1 MGVLLPKIKPL
12 IYSNGGPVI
21 TVQVRSKN
29 WMHYDLKFT
38 YLPKATYY
46 YITLRRRRFR
56 SHMDVRK
63 NGTPLIHALGSN
75 MSPTRAP
82 FFLVPIFLPSAC
94 YAGYSW
100 PGKHKFLHCLSYR
113 DCFFIAFRGKN

>member
-29 WMHYDLKFT
+29 WMYYDLTFT

-56 SHMDVRK
+56 SHVDVRK
-63 NGTPLIHALGSN
+63 NGAQEAHP
-75 MSPTRAP
+75 
-82 FFLVPIFLPSAC
+82 
-94 YAGYSW
+94 
-100 PGKHKFLHCLSYR
+100 
-113 DCFFIAFRGKN
+113 

>member
-1 MGVLLPKIKPL
+1 MLLPKIKPL

-29 WMHYDLKFT
+29 WMYYDLKFT

-56 SHMDVRK
+56 SHVDVRK
-63 NGTPLIHALGSN
+63 NGAQEAHP
-75 MSPTRAP
+75 
-82 FFLVPIFLPSAC
+82 
-94 YAGYSW
+94 
-100 PGKHKFLHCLSYR
+100 
-113 DCFFIAFRGKN
+113 

>member
-29 WMHYDLKFT
+29 WMYYSLKFT

-56 SHMDVRK
+56 SHVDVRK
-63 NGTPLIHALGSN
+63 NGTQEAHPSY
-75 MSPTRAP
+75 TRLEAIC
-82 FFLVPIFLPSAC
+82 LRRVPRSFSYPYSSKRLLRRLLL
-94 YAGYSW
+94 AG
-100 PGKHKFLHCLSYR
+100 KT
-113 DCFFIAFRGKN
+113 

>member
-46 YITLRRRRFR
+46 YIRDLKIPWTNTAAKRNA
-56 SHMDVRK
+56 HE
-63 NGTPLIHALGSN
+63 
-75 MSPTRAP
+75 
-82 FFLVPIFLPSAC
+82 
-94 YAGYSW
+94 
-100 PGKHKFLHCLSYR
+100 HK
-113 DCFFIAFRGKN
+113 I

>member
-21 TVQVRSKN
+21 TVQVRIKN

-46 YITLRRRRFR
+46 YITLRSRRFR
-56 SHMDVRK
+56 SDVDGRK
-63 NGTPLIHALGSN
+63 NGTRRGTPLRHALGSN
-75 MSPTRAP
+75 MSPWRAP
-82 FFLVPIFLPSAC
+82 FFLVPIFLSSAC
-94 YAGYSW
+94 YAGYS
-100 PGKHKFLHCLSYR
+100 G
-113 DCFFIAFRGKN
+113 